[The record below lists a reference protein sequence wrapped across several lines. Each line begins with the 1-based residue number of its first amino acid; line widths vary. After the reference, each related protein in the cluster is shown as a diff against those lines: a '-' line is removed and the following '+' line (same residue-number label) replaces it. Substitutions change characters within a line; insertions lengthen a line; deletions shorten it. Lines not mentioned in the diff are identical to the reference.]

1 MAKTKLIATDAI
13 YVWLVW
19 LYMLFKCQNISLH
32 VFKWIKVLFNDKIV
46 VLRGEKLPTNFLDIN

>member
-13 YVWLVW
+13 YVWL
-19 LYMLFKCQNISLH
+19 YMLFKCQKISLH
-32 VFKWIKVLFNDKIV
+32 VFKWIKVLFNDKNV